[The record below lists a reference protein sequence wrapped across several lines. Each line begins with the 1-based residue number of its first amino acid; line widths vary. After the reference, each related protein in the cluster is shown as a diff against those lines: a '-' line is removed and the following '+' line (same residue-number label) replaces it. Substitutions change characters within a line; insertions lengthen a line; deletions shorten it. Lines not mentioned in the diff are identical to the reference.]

1 MAHSITLLPMADLD
15 LLRRH
20 LLGGGR
26 VLLGY
31 SGGVDSTL
39 LAVVG
44 HRAMGPDRFL
54 AVVGRSASYP
64 EAQRQTAVELA
75 TRYGVPLLEVA
86 TGELADARYLANATN
101 RCYFCKTELWTR
113 LGRVARERGFDT
125 IIDGTNADDVGE
137 HRPGMR
143 AAEEQGVRSPLAE
156 LGWSKARVREA
167 SRALGLPTWD
177 APAAPCLSSRV
188 VYGLEI
194 TPARLRQ
201 VEHGEAYLRALGV
214 TGDLRVRHHGDRARL
229 EMAPD
234 QMARVR
240 GEWAAVE
247 RFFSGLGF
255 AAVELDPAGYRRGG
269 LLSLASPSLT

>member
-44 HRAMGPDRFL
+44 HRALGPDRFL

-156 LGWSKARVREA
+156 LGWSKARVRQA

-201 VEHGEAYLRALGV
+201 IEDGEAYLRALGV

-229 EMAPD
+229 
-234 QMARVR
+234 
-240 GEWAAVE
+240 
-247 RFFSGLGF
+247 
-255 AAVELDPAGYRRGG
+255 
-269 LLSLASPSLT
+269 